1 MSRESITCKEARF
14 QIMGLIDYELS
25 EEQVI
30 VLQAHIKDC
39 EECSKIYNSFAQL
52 KKGTNEMAIKKL
64 PEMYWD
70 DYWNHVY
77 NRIERG
83 FSWILISLGAMLIL
97 AFGSYEIM
105 RDFYLNPA
113 KPLIL
118 KIGSGVLI
126 AGIIVLFVSV
136 LREKLM
142 IRKVDKYR
150 SVER

>member
-1 MSRESITCKEARF
+1 MSRDNITCKEARF
-14 QIMGLIDYELS
+14 QIMGLIDNELS
-25 EEQVI
+25 EEQASI
-30 VLQAHIKDC
+30 LQAHIKEC
-39 EECSKIYNSFAQL
+39 KECSNIYNSFTQL

-83 FSWILISLGAMLIL
+83 FSWILISIGAMLIL

-105 RDFYLNPA
+105 RDFYLNPS

-126 AGIIVLFVSV
+126 AGVIVLFVSV